1 VAAPAKK
8 QAAPPSVAAANATTP
23 TRQAQQAPLTL

>member
-8 QAAPPSVAAANATTP
+8 QASVAAANATTP